1 MRKSV
6 IYTLSGLVAVVGVL
20 VVILIVSGRF
30 DSQIDRILGAY
41 EEGKDYGGL
50 TILYPLDETLFPPE
64 IAPPTFRWRD
74 SRVNSDEWLVTFKFQ
89 DGDGH
94 INARIGDTQWTPS
107 GDQWEAIKR
116 RSREKKAT
124 VTILAV
130 NRAERETILS
140 GASISISTS
149 RDEVGAPLFYREV
162 ILPFIKAVRDP
173 SRLRWRFGEI
183 SSAQPPPIVLEN
195 LPVCGNCHSFS
206 ADGSTLAM
214 DVDYANSKG
223 SYVIQAVAEEM
234 YLKKESVITWD
245 DYKKEEDEFTFGL
258 LSQISPDG
266 KYVVSTVKDR
276 SVFIPR
282 PDLAFSQL
290 FFPIK
295 GILVV
300 YNRQTQEF
308 NALPGADDKQ
318 LVQSNPV
325 WSPDGKH
332 IVFARNK
339 VHHIKHVRDRKAV
352 LLNAEESRE
361 FVKEGKTF
369 LFDLYQIPFN
379 SGKGGKAVPLEGAS
393 HNGVSNYFPKYS
405 PDGKWIVFCRAKSFM
420 LLQPD
425 SELYIIPAAGGE
437 ARRLRCNTSRMNS
450 WHSWSPNSRWMV
462 FSSKPDSPYTQ
473 LFLTHIDEQGRS
485 SPPVVL
491 SWFTAPDRA
500 ANIPEF
506 VNTKPLAIRKIHEK
520 FVDDFSYA
528 RAGHQS
534 VLEGDYLIA
543 IKAYREA
550 LKLNPNNAG
559 VHAGL
564 GALLGSTG
572 ASDKA
577 REHLTKAIELRPD
590 DSRSHRNLGIEL
602 EQQRLYHAAMLK
614 YREALRIDPKYVE
627 AKISLASVLMR
638 LGNHKEAENHLSQAV
653 RIRPDDHTIHYLLGR
668 AMRKQGKTA
677 EAIKEFRKALSIRP
691 DHLSSRFA
699 LGQVLVNENQ
709 AAEAEEHFV
718 IAIKSKPS
726 APHMHFFLGLS
737 LARQKK
743 LEPAAGA
750 FRKELSIQPNHLHT
764 HGELGKVLLDLNQVQ
779 QAGKHLAAAIKI
791 NPKVPHFHLWMG
803 RVQQRTGAIRNAI
816 SSYRRAIE
824 LKPNLVPALSDLA
837 WIYSTHASRE
847 IRNSKQAVTMA
858 KRASELAGG
867 QAPVQLDTLA
877 AAFAEAGRFT
887 EAVKTASKAAALA
900 DKIDDA
906 DLAKRIRSRLSL
918 YRAGKPFRQPSP

>member
-6 IYTLSGLVAVVGVL
+6 IYALSGLAAAVGVL
-20 VVILIVSGRF
+20 VVVLIIRGRG
-30 DSQIDRILGAY
+30 DSPGAY
-41 EEGKDYGGL
+41 EEGKNYGGL

-74 SRVNSDEWLVTFKFQ
+74 GRVDSDEWIITFKFQ
-89 DGDGH
+89 DGDGP
-94 INARIGDTQWTPS
+94 INARIGKTQWTPS

-130 NRAERETILS
+130 NQAARETILS

-206 ADGSTLAM
+206 ADGSTLGM

-234 YLKKESVITWD
+234 YLKKDSVITWD

-300 YNRQTQEF
+300 YNRQTRTF

-325 WSPDGKH
+325 WSPDGQY
-332 IVFARNK
+332 IVFARSK
-339 VHHIKHVRDRKAV
+339 VHHIKNVRDRKAV

-361 FVKEGKTF
+361 FVKEGKEF

-379 SGKGGKAVPLEGAS
+379 NGKGGKAAALRGAS
-393 HNGVSNYFPKYS
+393 HNGASNYFPKYS
-405 PDGKWIVFCRAKSFM
+405 PDGKWIVFCKAKSFM

-425 SELYIIPAAGGE
+425 SELYIIPADGGE

-450 WHSWSPNSRWMV
+450 WHSWSPNSKWLV

-473 LFLTHIDEQGRS
+473 LFLTHINEQGRS

-506 VNTKPLAIRKIHEK
+506 VNAKPSAIRKIHEK

-534 VLEGDYLIA
+534 LLEGDYAIA
-543 IKAYREA
+543 IKAYRES
-550 LKLNPNNAG
+550 LKLNPKNAD
-559 VHAGL
+559 VHARL
-564 GALLGSTG
+564 GALLGTTG
-572 ASDKA
+572 ASGEA
-577 REHLTKAIELRPD
+577 RKHLTRAIELKPD
-590 DSRSHRNLGIEL
+590 DSRSYRNLGIEL
-602 EQQRLYHAAMLK
+602 EAQRMYTAAMAK
-614 YREALRIDPKYVE
+614 YREALRIDPKFVQ
-627 AKISLASVLMR
+627 ARISLASVLTR
-638 LGNHKEAENHLSQAV
+638 LGSHKEAEGHLSDAI
-653 RIRPDDHTIHYLLGR
+653 RTRPDDHILRYLLGR
-668 AMRKQGKTA
+668 SMRKQGKTT
-677 EAIKEFRKALSIRP
+677 EAVKEFRKALSIRP
-691 DHLSSRFA
+691 DHMASRFA

-709 AAEAEEHFV
+709 AAEAEEHFA
-718 IAIKSKPS
+718 IAIKSKPN
-726 APHMHFFLGLS
+726 AKNLHFFLGMS

-750 FRKELSIQPNHLHT
+750 FRKELSIQPNHPYA
-764 HGELGKVLLDLNQVQ
+764 HGELAKVLLDLNQVQ
-779 QAGKHLAAAIKI
+779 QASKHLATAIKI
-791 NPKVPHFHLWMG
+791 NPQVPHFHLQMG
-803 RVQQRTGAIRNAI
+803 RVQKRSGRALGAI

-824 LKPNLVPALSDLA
+824 LNPNLLPALNELA
-837 WIYSTHASRE
+837 WIYSTHASE
-847 IRNSKQAVTMA
+847 DVRNYKLAILLA
-858 KRASELAGG
+858 ERACKLAGD

-877 AAFAEAGRFT
+877 AAFAATGRFT
-887 EAVKTASKAAALA
+887 EAVETASKAAALA

-906 DLAKRIRSRLSL
+906 DLAKRIRDRISL
-918 YRAGKPFRQPSP
+918 YRAGKPFREPSP

>member
-6 IYTLSGLVAVVGVL
+6 IYTLSGLVAVVGIL
-20 VVILIVSGRF
+20 VVVLIVPGRS
-30 DSQIDRILGAY
+30 DPLSDRILAAY
-41 EEGKDYGGL
+41 EEGKGYGGL

-74 SRVNSDEWLVTFKFQ
+74 SRVDSDEWLITFKFQ
-89 DGDGH
+89 DGNGR
-94 INARIGDTQWTPS
+94 INARIGNTQWTPS
-107 GDQWEAIKR
+107 GDQWQAIKH

-140 GASISISTS
+140 AASISISTS
-149 RDEVGAPLFYREV
+149 KDEVGAPLFYREV
-162 ILPFIKAVRDP
+162 ILPFIKAVRNP

-183 SSAQPPPIVLEN
+183 SSTQPPPIVLEN

-234 YLKKESVITWD
+234 HLKKDSVITWD
-245 DYKKEEDEFTFGL
+245 DYKKEEEEFTFGL

-300 YNRQTQEF
+300 YNRQTRTF

-325 WSPDGKH
+325 WSPDGKY

-339 VHHIKHVRDRKAV
+339 VHRIKHVRDRKAV
-352 LLNAEESRE
+352 LLNADESRE

-379 SGKGGKAVPLEGAS
+379 NGKGGQAVPLRGAS
-393 HNGVSNYFPKYS
+393 RNGMSNYFPKYS

-450 WHSWSPNSRWMV
+450 WHSWSPNSKWLV

-473 LFLTHIDEQGRS
+473 LFLTHINEEGRS

-491 SWFTAPDRA
+491 SWFTAPERA

-506 VNTKPLAIRKIHEK
+506 VNVKPLAIRKIHEK

-528 RAGHQS
+528 RVGRQS
-534 VLEGDYLIA
+534 SLEGDYAIA
-543 IKAYREA
+543 IKAYRES
-550 LKLNPNNAG
+550 LKLNPNNAD
-559 VHAGL
+559 VHARL
-564 GALLGSTG
+564 GAILGSTG

-577 REHLTKAIELRPD
+577 RKHLIRAIELRPD
-590 DSRSHRNLGIEL
+590 DSRSHRNLGIEMEL
-602 EQQRLYHAAMLK
+602 QRMYPAAMAR
-614 YREALRIDPKYVE
+614 YRQALRIDPKFVE
-627 AKISLASVLMR
+627 AKISLALVLTR
-638 LGNHKEAENHLSQAV
+638 LGNHKEAEGHLSDAI
-653 RIRPDDHTIHYLLGR
+653 RTRPDDHILRYFRGR
-668 AMRKQGKTA
+668 TMRKQGKMP
-677 EAIKEFRKALSIRP
+677 EAVKEYRKALSIRP
-691 DHLSSRFA
+691 DHMASRFE

-709 AAEAEEHFV
+709 AAEAEEHFA
-718 IAIKSKPS
+718 IAIKNKPK
-726 APHMHFFLGLS
+726 APNLHFFLGLS

-743 LEPAAGA
+743 PDRAADA
-750 FRKELSIQPNHLHT
+750 FRKELSIQPNHPYAHS
-764 HGELGKVLLDLNQVQ
+764 ELAKVLLDLDQVQ

-791 NPKVPHFHLWMG
+791 NSIVPGFHLQMG
-803 RVQQRTGAIRNAI
+803 RVQQRSGRTRSAI

-824 LKPNLVPALSDLA
+824 LNPNLMAALNDLA
-837 WIYSTHASRE
+837 WIYSTHASDD
-847 IRNSKQAVTMA
+847 IRNYKQAVLLA
-858 KRASELAGG
+858 ERAYKLAGD

-877 AAFAEAGRFT
+877 AAFAATGRFK
-887 EAVKTASKAAALA
+887 EAVETASKAAALA
-900 DKIDDA
+900 DKTNDA

>member
-6 IYTLSGLVAVVGVL
+6 IYTLLGLVAAVGVL
-20 VVILIVSGRF
+20 AVVLIVRDRS
-30 DSQIDRILGAY
+30 DSQSDRILGAY

-74 SRVNSDEWLVTFKFQ
+74 SRVDSDEWLITFKFQ
-89 DGDGH
+89 DGDGPV
-94 INARIGDTQWTPS
+94 NARIGETQWTPS
-107 GDQWEAIKR
+107 GDQWKAIKR

-130 NRAERETILS
+130 NHAERETILS

-149 RDEVGAPLFYREV
+149 SDEVGAPLFYREV

-183 SSAQPPPIVLEN
+183 SSAQQPPIVMEK

-206 ADGSTLAM
+206 ADGSTLGM

-223 SYVIQAVAEEM
+223 SYVIQATTEEM
-234 YLKKESVITWD
+234 YLKKDNIITWD

-266 KYVVSTVKDR
+266 KYVISTVKDR

-300 YNRQTQEF
+300 YNRQTRTF
-308 NALPGADDKQ
+308 KALPGADDKQ

-339 VHHIKHVRDRKAV
+339 VYHIKHVRDRKAV

-379 SGKGGKAVPLEGAS
+379 NGKGGKAVPLEGAS

-450 WHSWSPNSRWMV
+450 WHSWSPNSRWLV

-473 LFLTHIDEQGRS
+473 LFLTHINKEGRS

-506 VNTKPLAIRKIHEK
+506 VNTKPLAIRRIHEK

-528 RAGHQS
+528 RVGHQS
-534 VLEGDYLIA
+534 LLEGDYAIA
-543 IKAYREA
+543 IKAYRQS
-550 LKLNPNNAG
+550 LKLNPKNAD
-559 VHAGL
+559 VHARL
-564 GALLGSTG
+564 GALLGSAG
-572 ASDKA
+572 ASGEAKKHLA
-577 REHLTKAIELRPD
+577 RAIELRPD

-602 EQQRLYHAAMLK
+602 EHQRLYHAAMLK
-614 YREALRIDPKYVE
+614 YREALRIDPKFVK
-627 AKISLASVLMR
+627 ARISLALVLTR
-638 LGNHKEAENHLSQAV
+638 LGNHKEAEGHLSDAI
-653 RIRPDDHTIHYLLGR
+653 RTRPDDHILRYLRGC

-677 EAIKEFRKALSIRP
+677 EAIEEFSKALSIRP
-691 DHLSSRFA
+691 DHLSSHFE

-709 AAEAEEHFV
+709 AEKAEEHFT
-718 IAIKSKPS
+718 IAIKGKPN
-726 APHMHFFLGLS
+726 APNLNFFLGLS
-737 LARQKK
+737 LVRQKK
-743 LEPAAGA
+743 LEPAADA
-750 FRKELSIQPNHLHT
+750 FRKELSIQPNHLHA
-764 HGELGKVLLDLNQVQ
+764 HGELGKILLDLNQLQ

-791 NPKVPHFHLWMG
+791 DPKVPHFHLRMARIQQRSG
-803 RVQQRTGAIRNAI
+803 RVRGAIG
-816 SSYRRAIE
+816 SYRRAIE
-824 LKPNLVPALSDLA
+824 LKGDLVAALSDLA
-837 WIYSTHASRE
+837 WIYSTHASRD
-847 IRNSKQAVTMA
+847 IRNSKQAVAMA

-877 AAFAEAGRFT
+877 AAFAEAGQFT
-887 EAVKTASKAAALA
+887 EAVETASKAAALA
-900 DKIDDA
+900 DKTNDT
-906 DLAKRIRSRLSL
+906 DLAKRIRNRLSL
-918 YRAGKPFRQPSP
+918 YRAGKPFHQSAP

>member
-1 MRKSV
+1 MCKSV
-6 IYTLSGLVAVVGVL
+6 IYTLLGLAAAVGVL
-20 VVILIVSGRF
+20 VIVLIVRGRY
-30 DSQIDRILGAY
+30 DSQSDRILAAY

-74 SRVNSDEWLVTFKFQ
+74 NQVDSDEWLITFKFQ
-89 DGDGH
+89 DGDGPV
-94 INARIGDTQWTPS
+94 NARIGETQWTPS
-107 GDQWEAIKR
+107 SDQWEAIKR

-130 NRAERETILS
+130 NQAERETILS

-162 ILPFIKAVRDP
+162 ILPFIKAVQDP

-183 SSAQPPPIVLEN
+183 SSAQRPPIVMEK

-206 ADGSTLAM
+206 ADGSTLGM

-223 SYVIQAVAEEM
+223 SYVIQATAEEM
-234 YLKKESVITWD
+234 YLKKDNIITWD

-266 KYVVSTVKDR
+266 KYAISTVKDR

-300 YNRQTQEF
+300 YNRQTRTF
-308 NALPGADDKQ
+308 KALPGADDKQ

-339 VHHIKHVRDRKAV
+339 VYHIKHVRDRKAV

-369 LFDLYQIPFN
+369 LFDLYRIPFN
-379 SGKGGKAVPLEGAS
+379 GGKGGKPLPLRGAS
-393 HNGVSNYFPKYS
+393 HNGASNYFAKYS
-405 PDGKWIVFCRAKSFM
+405 PDGKWIVFCKAKSFM

-450 WHSWSPNSRWMV
+450 WHSWSPNSRWLV

-473 LFLTHIDEQGRS
+473 LFLTHINEEGRS

-506 VNTKPLAIRKIHEK
+506 VNTKPLAIRGIHEK

-528 RAGHQS
+528 RVGHQS
-534 VLEGDYLIA
+534 LLEGDYAIA
-543 IKAYREA
+543 IKAYRQA
-550 LKLNPNNAG
+550 LKLNPKNADI
-559 VHAGL
+559 HARL
-564 GALLGSTG
+564 GAILGSTG
-572 ASDKA
+572 ASDEAKK
-577 REHLTKAIELRPD
+577 HLSRAIELRPD
-590 DSRSHRNLGIEL
+590 DSRSHRNFGIEL
-602 EQQRLYHAAMLK
+602 EQQGMHLAAMTK
-614 YREALRIDPKYVE
+614 YRQALRVDPKFVE
-627 AKISLASVLMR
+627 ARISLASALMR
-638 LGNHKEAENHLSQAV
+638 LGNHKEAESHLSEAV
-653 RIRPDDHTIHYLLGR
+653 RIRPDDHMLRYFLGR
-668 AMRKQGKTA
+668 TMRKQGKMI
-677 EAIKEFRKALSIRP
+677 EAVKEYRKALSIRP
-691 DHLSSRFA
+691 DHMASRFE

-718 IAIKSKPS
+718 IAIKSKPN
-726 APHMHFFLGLS
+726 AKDLHFFLGIS
-737 LARQKK
+737 LVRQKK
-743 LEPAAGA
+743 LEPAVSA
-750 FRKELSIQPNHLHT
+750 FRKELSIQPNHPYAHS
-764 HGELGKVLLDLNQVQ
+764 ELAKVLLDLDQAP

-791 NPKVPHFHLWMG
+791 NPRVPDFHLRMA
-803 RVQQRTGAIRNAI
+803 RIQQRSGRTRGAIG
-816 SSYRRAIE
+816 SYRRAIE
-824 LKPNLVPALSDLA
+824 LKGDLVAALSELA

-847 IRNSKQAVTMA
+847 IRNSKQAVAMA

-877 AAFAEAGRFT
+877 AAFAEAGQFT
-887 EAVKTASKAAALA
+887 EAVETASKAAGLA
-900 DKIDDA
+900 DKTGDA
-906 DLAKRIRSRLSL
+906 DLAKRIRNRLSL
-918 YRAGKPFRQPSP
+918 YRAGKPFRTPAP